1 MSEIILTTPDQLRNI
16 VSSAVEN
23 AFRNAQGNPEQQKR
37 EEMIDKYLNQEE
49 AAKFLGLSVTTV
61 WKFCKAG
68 RLKPVRIG
76 RRKLFRKSDL
86 LQL

>member
-1 MSEIILTTPDQLRNI
+1 MSEIILTTPEQLRNI

-23 AFRNAQGNPEQQKR
+23 ALRNAR
-37 EEMIDKYLNQEE
+37 DKQHETLKPATDEYLNQEQ
-49 AAKFLGLSVTTV
+49 AAKFLGLSITTV
-61 WKFCKAG
+61 WKFCKTG

-76 RRKLFRKSDL
+76 KRKLFRKSDL